1 MPGDGFLKAMNGVHK
16 GLLRLSGGRLGWTAA
31 DMPVLE
37 LTTTGRRSGQP
48 RSVMLTSPQSD
59 GDRIVIVASKGGED
73 THPAWLL
80 NLRENPQVTV
90 SMKGASGVAMLASI
104 ASSEERDRL
113 WPIVISDQARYAA
126 YQERTGR
133 EIPLVLLEPAG

>member
-1 MPGDGFLKAMNGVHK
+1 MPSDGFLKAMNGVHK
-16 GLLRLSGGRLGWTAA
+16 GLLKISGGRLGWTAA
-31 DMPVLE
+31 NMPVLE
-37 LTTTGRRSGQP
+37 LTTIGRRSGQP
-48 RSVMLTSPQSD
+48 RSVMLTSPHRD

-90 SMKGASGVAMLASI
+90 SMKGAPGVAMIARVASP
-104 ASSEERDRL
+104 EERERL
-113 WPIVISDQARYAA
+113 WLVVAEKQARYAG
-126 YQERTGR
+126 YQERTDR

>member
-1 MPGDGFLKAMNGVHK
+1 MPSDRFLKTMNGVHK

-37 LTTTGRRSGQP
+37 LTTTGRRSGRP
-48 RSVMLTSPQSD
+48 RPVMLTSPLMD

-73 THPAWLL
+73 THPAWFL
-80 NLRENPQVTV
+80 NLREDPQVTV

-104 ASSEERDRL
+104 ASAEERDRL

>member
-1 MPGDGFLKAMNGVHK
+1 MPSDGFLKAMNGVHK
-16 GLLRLSGGRLGWTAA
+16 GLLKISGGRLGWTAA

-37 LTTTGRRSGQP
+37 LTTIGRRSGQP
-48 RSVMLTSPQSD
+48 RSVMLTSPHRD

-90 SMKGASGVAMLASI
+90 SMKGAPGVAMIARVASP
-104 ASSEERDRL
+104 EERERL
-113 WPIVISDQARYAA
+113 WLVVADKQARYAG
-126 YQERTGR
+126 YQERTDR

>member
-1 MPGDGFLKAMNGVHK
+1 MPSDRFLKTMNGVHK

-37 LTTTGRRSGQP
+37 LTTTGRRSGRP
-48 RSVMLTSPQSD
+48 RPVMLTSPLMD

-73 THPAWLL
+73 THPAWFL
-80 NLRENPQVTV
+80 NLREDPQVTV
-90 SMKGASGVAMLASI
+90 SMKGAPGVSMLASI
-104 ASSEERDRL
+104 ASPEERDRL
-113 WPIVISDQARYAA
+113 WPIVVDEQARYGG
-126 YQERTGR
+126 YQENTDR

>member
-1 MPGDGFLKAMNGVHK
+1 MPSDRFLKTMNGVHK

-37 LTTTGRRSGQP
+37 LTTTGRRSGRP
-48 RSVMLTSPQSD
+48 RPVMLTSPLMD

-73 THPAWLL
+73 THPAWFL
-80 NLRENPQVTV
+80 NLREDPQVTV
-90 SMKGASGVAMLASI
+90 SMKGAPGMSMLASI
-104 ASSEERDRL
+104 ASPGERDRL
-113 WPIVISDQARYAA
+113 WPIVVDEQARYGG
-126 YQERTGR
+126 YQENTER

>member
-1 MPGDGFLKAMNGVHK
+1 MPSDGFLKAMNGVHK

-37 LTTTGRRSGQP
+37 LTTIGRRSGQP
-48 RSVMLTSPQSD
+48 RSVMLTSPHRD

-90 SMKGASGVAMLASI
+90 SMKGAPGVAMIARVASP
-104 ASSEERDRL
+104 EERERL
-113 WPIVISDQARYAA
+113 WLVVVDKQARYAG
-126 YQERTGR
+126 YQERTDR

>member
-1 MPGDGFLKAMNGVHK
+1 MPSDRFLKTMNGVHK

-37 LTTTGRRSGQP
+37 LTTTGRRSGRP
-48 RSVMLTSPQSD
+48 RPVMLTSPLMD

-73 THPAWLL
+73 THPAWFL
-80 NLRENPQVTV
+80 NLREDPQVTV

>member
-1 MPGDGFLKAMNGVHK
+1 MPSDGFLKAMNGVHR

-37 LTTTGRRSGQP
+37 LTTTGRRSGRP
-48 RSVMLTSPQSD
+48 RSVMLTSPHRE

-73 THPAWLL
+73 THPAWFL
-80 NLRENPQVTV
+80 NLRENPQVVV
-90 SMKGASGVAMLASI
+90 SMKGAPDVPMLARVTSR
-104 ASSEERDRL
+104 EERERL
-113 WPIVISDQARYAA
+113 WPIVAEKYANYA
-126 YQERTGR
+126 GYQEKTDR